1 MTLKD
6 KVRGTS
12 TILYDAQAAIA
23 DIHAP
28 VVENLEVL
36 VLMIVRIFV
45 LPANFVHS

>member
-36 VLMIVRIFV
+36 VLIVRIFV
-45 LPANFVHS
+45 LTANFVHS

>member
-28 VVENLEVL
+28 VVESLEVL
-36 VLMIVRIFV
+36 VLIVRSFV
-45 LPANFVHS
+45 LSANFVNS